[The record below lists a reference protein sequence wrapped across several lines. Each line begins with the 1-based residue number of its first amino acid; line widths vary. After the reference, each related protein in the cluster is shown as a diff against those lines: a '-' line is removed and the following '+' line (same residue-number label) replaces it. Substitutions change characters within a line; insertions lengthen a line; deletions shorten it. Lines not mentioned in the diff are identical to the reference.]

1 MKKAIVFLMV
11 VAIFL
16 SNIVAEINETKDGKV
31 TFEFSSDKL
40 EKVNMKF
47 ADAAASDMTTASA
60 ADETDYSK
68 IITPSKDG
76 SAVTSQTATFYFIWY
91 VYSEK
96 NIEVDLAVTPLT
108 YDTDKHIKWKIEPS
122 VVPAGDSYEG
132 IPNTAQ
138 PQFVEFEVANA
149 NNKTIEN
156 VVTLTGNGKMH
167 QSWGSVKLVGT
178 ATLDDSVPGDYVST
192 ITATMT
198 SVS

>member
-16 SNIVAEINETKDGKV
+16 SNIVAEINETQQGKV
-31 TFEFSSDKL
+31 TFEFSSDNL

-47 ADAAASDMTTASA
+47 ADAAASDMTTAST
-60 ADETDYSK
+60 ADGTGYSK
-68 IITPSKDG
+68 TITPSKDG

-91 VYSEK
+91 VYTEK
-96 NIEVDLAVTPLT
+96 NIKVDLAVTPLT
-108 YDTDKHIKWKIEPS
+108 YNTEHIKWKIEPS
-122 VVPAGDSYEG
+122 VVAEGDSYEG
-132 IPNTAQ
+132 ISNTAQ
-138 PQFVEFEVANA
+138 PQFVEFEAADA

>member
-11 VAIFL
+11 VAVFL
-16 SNIVAEINETKDGKV
+16 SNIVAVINETKQGQV
-31 TFEFSSDKL
+31 TFEFSSDNL

-47 ADAAASDMTTASA
+47 ADAAASDMNAASTAA
-60 ADETDYSK
+60 AADYSK
-68 IITPSKDG
+68 TITPSKEG
-76 SAVTSQTATFYFIWY
+76 SAVTSQTVTFHFIWY

-108 YDTDKHIKWKIEPS
+108 YNSNNIKWKIEPS
-122 VVPAGDSYEG
+122 VVAEGDSYDG
-132 IPNTAQ
+132 ISNTAQ
-138 PQFVEFEVANA
+138 PQSVEFEVADV

-156 VVTLTGNGKMH
+156 VVTLTGDGKMH

-178 ATLDDSVPGDYVST
+178 ATLDNSEPGDYVST